1 MIRGGVGQGPVAHS
15 HPSSRR
21 GPARPPSRPVQQEE
35 HRQELEALRAQ
46 LEAERLHSQ
55 ELHRRFADETRQI
68 KKMAEQERQL
78 LAEKLRSRWEQQR
91 ARELQRLWE
100 LSQKQ
105 RATEI
110 RQLLREK
117 EAEWRQAQELLQEQ
131 RDDAVRQARDLQQ
144 ELAEELVRH
153 GCSSSSEARS
163 KLQEVHRQLH
173 WRKDSKQ
180 TARIVSLQNELELQ
194 RRLFQQY
201 ILEQAEGRP
210 SASHSEDR
218 AAAWHRL
225 QTRLGA
231 GTTGTCSSKSP
242 GASGAAGGGGQQT
255 THSSLK
261 AHLQGEGK
269 SCGRAVT
276 DVGVQVAA
284 QQEACPPGSGDSQL
298 LQEKAHLQHALEDLQ
313 RQCGVLQEETRLLG
327 KESALE
333 LGEEVE
339 RLQQKTSMLGLLT
352 KHLKENTRQLKET
365 DLKSGKTAAKTEQ
378 VDQQQRGESETEAG
392 TKLRPH
398 RNLDQ
403 ERSRL
408 QQRYEELKVRLREM
422 TNENARRAEENS
434 QLRGQKERIDE
445 VRSDNAALKGK
456 LVQVTEQRNSAIGE
470 AKRLQTR
477 LQDLGCEL
485 KAMRQLAGRRQQQ
498 ENDLEETRRLLQ
510 KKKEEVEHLQRAWAE
525 QRRTHEEDTQASQAQ
540 LRELEKQ
547 NQHQSQQWE
556 LLSQQLEQEK
566 RKESNRVGSGLPQVT
581 SSPTAQAYAEQS
593 HDLCNREDSSDV
605 SEEATKVPASH
616 TSTSTS
622 DAAHN
627 SPGCRLL
634 SDEGPVHGNEEAGAE
649 HVSFILQSSEEESLK
664 LRKFLARYSYD
675 PFEGPNEHPE
685 AELPLTAGE
694 YVYVYGDMDEDG
706 WFVGELTDGTRGFVP
721 SNLVEEVSD
730 DDLVTTVPPELRDL
744 LQDSDDELRSCSR
757 RGRKKRRNRRNK

>member
-1 MIRGGVGQGPVAHS
+1 
-15 HPSSRR
+15 
-21 GPARPPSRPVQQEE
+21 
-35 HRQELEALRAQ
+35 
-46 LEAERLHSQ
+46 
-55 ELHRRFADETRQI
+55 
-68 KKMAEQERQL
+68 
-78 LAEKLRSRWEQQR
+78 
-91 ARELQRLWE
+91 
-100 LSQKQ
+100 
-105 RATEI
+105 
-110 RQLLREK
+110 
-117 EAEWRQAQELLQEQ
+117 
-131 RDDAVRQARDLQQ
+131 
-144 ELAEELVRH
+144 
-153 GCSSSSEARS
+153 
-163 KLQEVHRQLH
+163 
-173 WRKDSKQ
+173 
-180 TARIVSLQNELELQ
+180 
-194 RRLFQQY
+194 
-201 ILEQAEGRP
+201 
-210 SASHSEDR
+210 
-218 AAAWHRL
+218 
-225 QTRLGA
+225 
-231 GTTGTCSSKSP
+231 
-242 GASGAAGGGGQQT
+242 
-255 THSSLK
+255 
-261 AHLQGEGK
+261 
-269 SCGRAVT
+269 
-276 DVGVQVAA
+276 
-284 QQEACPPGSGDSQL
+284 
-298 LQEKAHLQHALEDLQ
+298 
-313 RQCGVLQEETRLLG
+313 
-327 KESALE
+327 
-333 LGEEVE
+333 
-339 RLQQKTSMLGLLT
+339 MLGLLT

-616 TSTSTS
+616 TSTWTS